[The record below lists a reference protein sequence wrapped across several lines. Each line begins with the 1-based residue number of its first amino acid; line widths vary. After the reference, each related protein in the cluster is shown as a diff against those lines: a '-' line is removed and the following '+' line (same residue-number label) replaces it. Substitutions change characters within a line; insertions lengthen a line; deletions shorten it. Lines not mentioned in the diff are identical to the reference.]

1 MLPPT
6 LPLFPLP
13 NAVLFPG
20 VYLPLHIFEPRY
32 REMVGDALEDDRI
45 IGMTLLK
52 PGFEAEYE
60 GRPPIYQIGCAGLI
74 THAEPLADGRFN
86 IVLQGLERFRVLNE
100 DQSRP
105 YRVATIEPL
114 DAFGSPADPITVHGL
129 RHRLETL
136 IAPMIERAGV
146 RQPQGATRGG
156 VELSI
161 PPGMTDAD
169 LIHAIAQYLDFEPLE
184 KQALLECQGLLAR
197 ATALIDLLEMKTFG
211 SQSQAKH

>member
-1 MLPPT
+1 LVIRHSSLMLPST

-32 REMVGDALEDDRI
+32 REMVRDALGDDRI

-60 GRPPIYQIGCAGLI
+60 GRPPIYTIGCAGLI

-86 IVLQGLERFRVLNE
+86 IVLQGLERFRVIDE
-100 DQSRP
+100 DHSRP
-105 YRVATIEPL
+105 YRVARVEPL
-114 DAFGSPADPITVHGL
+114 DASGSPADPIVVQGL
-129 RHRLETL
+129 RHRVETL
-136 IAPMIERAGV
+136 IAPMIERAG
-146 RQPQGATRGG
+146 G
-156 VELSI
+156 ELSI
-161 PPGMTDAD
+161 PTTMGTAD

-184 KQALLECQGLLAR
+184 KQALLECASLEAR
-197 ATALIDLLEMKTFG
+197 TVALIDLLEIKLLSIRAAG
-211 SQSQAKH
+211 RAVSH

>member
-20 VYLPLHIFEPRY
+20 VYLPLHVFEPRY
-32 REMVGDALEDDRI
+32 REMVRDALDDDRI

-60 GRPPIYQIGCAGLI
+60 ARPPIYTIGCAGLI

-86 IVLQGLERFRVLNE
+86 IMLQGLERFRVIDE

-114 DAFGSPADPITVHGL
+114 DALGSPADPMTVQGL
-129 RHRLETL
+129 RQRLETL
-136 IAPMIERAGV
+136 IAPMIERAG
-146 RQPQGATRGG
+146 A
-156 VELSI
+156 ELSV
-161 PPGMTDAD
+161 PPAMGDAD
-169 LIHAIAQYLDFEPLE
+169 LIHAVAQYLDFEPLE
-184 KQALLECQGLLAR
+184 KQALLECHGLHAR
-197 ATALIDLLEMKTFG
+197 ATALIDLLEIKTI
-211 SQSQAKH
+211 SVHRPPTSAWH